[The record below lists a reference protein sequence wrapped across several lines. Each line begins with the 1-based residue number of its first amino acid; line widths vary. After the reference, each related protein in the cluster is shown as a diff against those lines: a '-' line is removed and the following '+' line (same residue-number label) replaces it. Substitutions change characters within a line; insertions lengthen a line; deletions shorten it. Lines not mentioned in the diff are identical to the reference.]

1 MIRGNRRSN
10 ALSTR
15 RGAALAAC
23 ALSAALALAACDGG
37 GLPGLPTNG
46 PQPETHSGRTF
57 SVQVFVSG
65 PNVRLTE
72 AATVTVCQPPTDG
85 APCPQESSIVLD
97 HFSTFKKGAAE
108 STLLAGTEI
117 SGRWEYIQVEVDDA
131 SGKQLAMDIITA
143 SWQLTDGEDHGI
155 GQADLRIR
163 LE

>member
-1 MIRGNRRSN
+1 MIRGNQLRSTPSARRP
-10 ALSTR
+10 
-15 RGAALAAC
+15 AALLAC
-23 ALSAALALAACDGG
+23 ALTAALALAACDGG

-46 PQPETHSGRTF
+46 PQPETHSGRTY
-57 SVQVFVSG
+57 SVEVFVSG
-65 PNVRLTE
+65 PIERLAE

-97 HFSTFKKGAAE
+97 RFSRFTEGAAE
-108 STLLAGTEI
+108 STYLAGTEI
-117 SGRWEYIQVEVDDA
+117 PGRWEYIQVEVDDA
-131 SGKQLAMDIITA
+131 SGQQLAKDIITA